1 MKISNQYLTRI
12 TTTRFHGWYWLFGW
26 LYKKG

>member
-12 TTTRFHGWYWLFGW
+12 TTTRFHGW
-26 LYKKG
+26 